1 MQKAVGI
8 IGGLLVFAV
17 ISLIPLDPVTFPYPA
32 PACSGRDWPDGGLVD
47 H

>member
-8 IGGLLVFAV
+8 IGGFLVFAI

-32 PACSGRDWPDGGLVD
+32 QLGSCRDRSDGGLVD